1 MPAIEVSA
9 PRSETGSVRRADPR
23 ARRTRAQLM
32 AALVELATHR
42 DLDEISIS
50 ELAAEAGVNR
60 ATFYLH
66 YSDKEGLLLD
76 AISEVTEEIS
86 LGAAAASGEE
96 LIDADQAPS
105 HTLTFFAELDR
116 HAALYRRVLG
126 PAGSPAV
133 VAHLRDGIQG
143 AITEE
148 MHHRSAGRIDDRS
161 ISRVGA
167 FVAGGV
173 IAAATTW
180 LDDDDRPPAD
190 EEAAAVWR
198 MVLASSMPLW
208 DRTSHSGTHHG

>member
-1 MPAIEVSA
+1 
-9 PRSETGSVRRADPR
+9 
-23 ARRTRAQLM
+23 M

-66 YSDKEGLLLD
+66 YSDKEGLLID
-76 AISEVTEEIS
+76 AIGQVTDEIS

-96 LIDADQAPS
+96 LVDADHAPL
-105 HTLTFFAELDR
+105 HTLAFFAELDR

-133 VAHLRDGIQG
+133 VAHLRDGIQR
-143 AITEE
+143 AITAE
-148 MHHRSAGRIDDRS
+148 MHHRSAERAVDDRS
-161 ISRVGA
+161 TSRVGA

-173 IAAATTW
+173 IAAAITW
-180 LDDDDRPPAD
+180 LDDDDRPPAA

-198 MVLASSMPLW
+198 MVLASSLPLW
-208 DRTSHSGTHHG
+208 DRTGGSDADQPRPQHNEPNSASALHSRPTSRRGTHNG

>member
-1 MPAIEVSA
+1 
-9 PRSETGSVRRADPR
+9 
-23 ARRTRAQLM
+23 M

-42 DLDEISIS
+42 DLDEISIG
-50 ELAAEAGVNR
+50 EVAAAAGVNR

-76 AISEVTEEIS
+76 AISEVTDEVS
-86 LGAAAASGEE
+86 LGAAAASVDE
-96 LIDADQAPS
+96 LVDADHAPR
-105 HTLTFFAELDR
+105 HTLAFFAELDR

-133 VAHLRDGIQG
+133 VAHLRNGIQR

-148 MHHRSAGRIDDRS
+148 MHHRSADRIVDDRS
-161 ISRVGA
+161 TSRVGA

-173 IAAATTW
+173 IAAAITW
-180 LDDDDRPPAD
+180 LEDDDRPPAD

-198 MVLASSMPLW
+198 TVLASSMPLW
-208 DRTSHSGTHHG
+208 DQAGDIDGDPNRSTRRGRSQDRTAAPNSTIASHGEPHGG